1 MSFHTI
7 ISGEWLGKGNASD
20 KKGMRQRDNEK
31 GRGNHKKGEEEEDKP
46 KKGWS
51 PATLLQIN
59 QCPFHGKQGSI
70 ASF

>member
-46 KKGWS
+46 KKGDDGMK
-51 PATLLQIN
+51 THIEIY
-59 QCPFHGKQGSI
+59 GK
-70 ASF
+70 